1 VDEPK
6 KGPTWLEFALVIAI
20 LVVIVVA
27 ALILLGPQ
35 IGTNFGGPD
44 GGINQNLWLHVVGL

>member
-1 VDEPK
+1 MDEPK

-20 LVVIVVA
+20 LVVIVIG

-35 IGTNFGGPD
+35 INYNFGGPG
-44 GGINQNLWLHVVGL
+44 GGINPNLWLHVVGL

>member
-1 VDEPK
+1 MDEPK

-20 LVVIVVA
+20 LVVIVIA

-35 IGTNFGGPD
+35 LEPRFGH
-44 GGINQNLWLHVVGL
+44 GINQNLWLHVGGL